1 MYYLTLIN
9 ETDHAIDLTETH
21 DTQEAAEARR
31 RAYELTAELNSR
43 DTGKAWRAVLDDK
56 PFEWPVEPVE
66 PS

>member
-9 ETDHAIDLTETH
+9 ETDHEVNLTETH
-21 DTQEAAEARR
+21 ENHADAVRR
-31 RAYELTAELNSR
+31 LYAYQLTAELNTR
-43 DTGKAWRAVLDDK
+43 DTGKVWRAVLDDK